1 MNYLQVADLLLVAVC
16 VLFYARV
23 RYKRPSR
30 PLPPSPPKHPLL
42 GNLRDI
48 PKQREWVH
56 YAKMSKELQ
65 SVSDYMIGFTTIHHD
80 PGDVISLSAL
90 GKTII
95 VLNSH
100 RSVMDLLEKRAIYAD
115 RPVIPMISDE
125 KLMGLGDIIQFA
137 RYGPRL
143 RQLRKAI
150 HTDMQE
156 SAIPN
161 YWPSQIKEAQ
171 RLVARLR
178 NHGDEHLINDIQQW
192 AAASILS
199 DTYGYELP
207 EDTSDDPLLQII
219 EELIRSVARGVSS
232 ARFLVNLFPIL
243 KHVPE
248 WMPGANFKVFAR
260 RARELKERVQRT
272 PFERVKAEIAR
283 GTARSCY
290 VSRSLLGFDPSQ
302 HNAGGN
308 KALHQDSYEEIIRS
322 NAGAMFGAGSDTTV
336 STLRSFFIA
345 MQLYPDIQTRA
356 RQEVLGVIDPVTGT
370 LDPAVILQLEYL
382 QRVLK
387 ETLRWLPALPL
398 GLPHAVIEDDK
409 YRGYHIPSGSIIL
422 PNHWYGNDSPYSS
435 LKFDASMQGDIPR

>member
-1 MNYLQVADLLLVAVC
+1 MNYLQLADMLLAAAC
-16 VLFYARV
+16 ILFYVLV

-30 PLPPSPPKHPLL
+30 PPPPSPPKYPLL
-42 GNLRDI
+42 GNIRDI

-56 YAKMSKELQ
+56 YATMSKELQ
-65 SVSDYMIGFTTIHHD
+65 SDI
-80 PGDVISLSAL
+80 ISLSAL

-150 HTDMQE
+150 HTHMQE

-178 NHGDEHLINDIQQW
+178 NHGDEHLLKDIQQW

-248 WMPGANFKVFAR
+248 WMPGANFKAFAR
-260 RARELKERVQRT
+260 RARELKERVQCT

-290 VSRSLLGFDPSQ
+290 VSRSLLGFDQ
-302 HNAGGN
+302 LRHNVGDN
-308 KALHQDSYEEIIRS
+308 KALDRDSYEEITRS

-345 MQLYPDIQTRA
+345 MQIYPDIQARA
-356 RQEVLGVIDPVTGT
+356 RQEVLGVIDPATGV
-370 LDPAVILQLEYL
+370 LDPAAVLQLEYL

-398 GLPHAVIEDDK
+398 GLPHAVMEDDE

-422 PNHWYGNDSPYSS
+422 PNHWAISRDETVYPNPEV
-435 LKFDASMQGDIPR
+435 FDPDRFNNPHIPHEVPFGHGRR